1 MVGIKVTW
9 YWYEMKFYIHGLRI
23 MGWYGF
29 IGNMKEG
36 GYEAL
41 VCDIRI
47 YMYVHVKPF
56 LID

>member
-1 MVGIKVTW
+1 M
-9 YWYEMKFYIHGLRI
+9 EFHIHGLRI
-23 MGWYGF
+23 MDWYGF
-29 IGNMKEG
+29 IGNMKEV

-41 VCDIRI
+41 VCDICI

>member
-1 MVGIKVTW
+1 M
-9 YWYEMKFYIHGLRI
+9 EFHIHGLRI

-29 IGNMKEG
+29 TGNMKEVG
-36 GYEAL
+36 CEAL
-41 VCDIRI
+41 VCDICI